1 MNVLT
6 LDRVSVRR
14 GRALVLPPLS
24 ATMAGGALVGVVGPN
39 GAGKSTLLMAVAG
52 LLAHAGKVRWHGA
65 PLNRRDIGF
74 MPQAFAV
81 RANLSVLEC
90 VLLGR
95 REALGW
101 LVAGAELEG
110 AEAMLARLG
119 LTHLSERPM
128 TALSGGQQQLVLLAQ
143 RLSRNPQVLI
153 LDEPTSALDLH
164 HQLEVLR
171 HLQSHARSTGG
182 LVLTALHDLTLAA
195 RFCDQL
201 LLFAGGALIGQGT
214 PAEVLTE
221 ARVGETYRISPEILQ
236 ARDHCPVIVPH

>member
-1 MNVLT
+1 MSGLT
-6 LDRVSVRR
+6 LERVSVRR
-14 GRALVLPPLS
+14 GRVLVLQELSVRLPP
-24 ATMAGGALVGVVGPN
+24 GGIVGVVGPN
-39 GAGKSTLLMAVAG
+39 GAGKSTLLLAVAG
-52 LLAHAGKVRWHGA
+52 LLAHGGAVRWQGA
-65 PLNRRDIGF
+65 PLGGRDIGF
-74 MPQAFAV
+74 LPQAFAV

-101 LVAGAELEG
+101 RVAETEVTG
-110 AEAMLARLG
+110 AEAMLERFG
-119 LTHLSERPM
+119 LSHLAARPM

-143 RLSRNPQVLI
+143 RLLRNPRVLV

-164 HQLEVLR
+164 HQLDVLR
-171 HLQSHARSTGG
+171 HLQRHARATGG

-195 RFCDQL
+195 RFCDGL
-201 LLFAGGALIGQGT
+201 LLLAGGALVGQGT

-221 ARVGETYRISPEILQ
+221 NRVGETYRISPEILQ